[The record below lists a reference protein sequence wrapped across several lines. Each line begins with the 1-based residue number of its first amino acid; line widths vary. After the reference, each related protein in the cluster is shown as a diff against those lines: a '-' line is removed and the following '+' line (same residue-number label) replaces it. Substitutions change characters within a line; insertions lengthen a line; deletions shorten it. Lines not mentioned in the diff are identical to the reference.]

1 MITSSLRRIFWAL
14 MSSRCKRMAV
24 AETAK
29 ISAVLLATW
38 TSVGVVDT
46 ILSVSMGCVGTCTR
60 CCPVERWVTGYGV
73 VNLKLW
79 VALLLTRSAEYSLSS
94 TVYSLQSRAG
104 NALSATLHATSAGAA
119 SLFSRQREQ
128 HDIGA
133 CPFAH
138 SGEKAARRDLRVFKY
153 DSSAC
158 PDVLQSGRCPRGI
171 SCNMAHSVF
180 EYWLH
185 PQRYRTQ
192 MCRDGASCTRK
203 VCFFAHSDQELRH
216 VPGISA
222 DASDPFSK
230 AAKFSLSGMKR
241 QKSASLAQASC
252 GTGSSHSGSM
262 DRSSS
267 GGSTSSRLLFQ
278 PTYQATGL
286 DLMSAFSGDVMSS
299 SSTCSMGSSAY
310 PNSMLRNSS
319 IDLSS
324 RSRKSSMD
332 EYSSNLV
339 ARRSLD
345 ASMLAPAAGLYA
357 TGQLPRQCCAPGSP
371 LPPHS
376 TLASASSADTTAR
389 VMPGGLTAGLWV
401 ENITLPA
408 ATAGP
413 SAVAACLGLP
423 ATANHDSN
431 STTDPTA
438 YIQMLSAYQ
447 QQAETCRLQAAM
459 ADAAATAAVGKLQA
473 ICGALGW
480 PDSGM
485 YPQPSSL
492 ACNLTVG
499 LEPSGLGMPGL
510 TGVSLHSLWPVA
522 PLTWQCLPAW
532 HYQACQEYP
541 CTAWKPRA
549 LPMHHIR
556 PHQLQTWQQAACSCQ
571 DSAHMSC

>member
-1 MITSSLRRIFWAL
+1 MCGFTGCSKQGLLGPIESSLACSGPQLPGDDHEFF
-14 MSSRCKRMAV
+14 
-24 AETAK
+24 AK
-29 ISAVLLATW
+29 DILGTDEFKMYLYKVLPC
-38 TSVGVVDT
+38 G
-46 ILSVSMGCVGTCTR
+46 
-60 CCPVERWVTGYGV
+60 
-73 VNLKLW
+73 K
-79 VALLLTRSAEYSLSS
+79 
-94 TVYSLQSRAG
+94 
-104 NALSATLHATSAGAA
+104 
-119 SLFSRQREQ
+119 REQ